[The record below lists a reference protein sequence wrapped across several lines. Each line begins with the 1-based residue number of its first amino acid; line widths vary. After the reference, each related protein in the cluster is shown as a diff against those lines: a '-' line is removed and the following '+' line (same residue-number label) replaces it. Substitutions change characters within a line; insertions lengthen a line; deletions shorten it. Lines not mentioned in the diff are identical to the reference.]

1 MKRTVLL
8 TVLMMVAG
16 LIFAQQKPAY
26 VIFNNKGEKVDYGK
40 MVSTLKGADIV
51 FFGELH
57 NNPIAHW
64 LEFQI
69 AKDLYAAKK
78 KDLVIGAEMF
88 ESDNQLIIDEYFKD
102 FISTRSF
109 EDECRLWPNYKTD
122 YKPILEFARKNGV
135 KLVATNIPRRY
146 ASMVAKGGFDA
157 LKKLSPEAKKYIAPL
172 PINYDPN
179 LPCYKNMLK
188 MPAHMKGMMGPAMNP
203 NFPKAQAIKDATM
216 AHFILVNLKKGQLFY
231 HFNGAYH
238 SDDHQGIVW
247 YIKTQDKTKK
257 VFTISTVQQSDLSK
271 IDDDTKKKADFII
284 VVPEDMTTTY

>member
-1 MKRTVLL
+1 MKRTVLF

-26 VIFNNKGEKVDYGK
+26 VIFNNQGEKVDYEK
-40 MVSTLKGADIV
+40 MLNALKGADIV

-64 LEFQI
+64 LELQV

-88 ESDNQLIIDEYFKD
+88 EADNQLIIDEYFKD

-146 ASMVAKGGFDA
+146 ASIVAKGGFDA

-203 NFPKAQAIKDATM
+203 NLPRAQAIKDATM
-216 AHFILVNLKKGQLFY
+216 AHFILANLKKGQLFY

-257 VFTISTVQQSDLSK
+257 VVTISTVQQSDLSK
-271 IDDDTKKKADFII
+271 IDDETKKKADFII

>member
-1 MKRTVLL
+1 MKRTVLF

-26 VIFNNKGEKVDYGK
+26 VIFNNQGEKVDYEK
-40 MVSTLKGADIV
+40 MLNALKGADIV

-64 LEFQI
+64 LELQV

-78 KDLVIGAEMF
+78 KDLVMGAEMF
-88 ESDNQLIIDEYFKD
+88 EADNQLIIDEYFKD

-203 NFPKAQAIKDATM
+203 NLPRAQAIKDATM
-216 AHFILVNLKKGQLFY
+216 AHFILANLKKGQLFY

-257 VFTISTVQQSDLSK
+257 VVTISTVQQSDLSK